1 MNQMQNNQFERRL
14 FIYSG
19 HDVTLI
25 NTMRA
30 LDIVSQTSRK
40 PDYGAALHFEL
51 HQNPNFDNDLEVKVH
66 FIRLIHE
73 IWKKTT
79 KFFIHYFIL
88 DFLRF

>member
-1 MNQMQNNQFERRL
+1 MNEMQNNQFKRRL

-40 PDYGAALHFEL
+40 PDYGSALYFEL
-51 HQNPNFDNDLEVKVH
+51 HQNPNFDNDLEVKVY
-66 FIRLIHE
+66 FIQLIHE
-73 IWKKTT
+73 I
-79 KFFIHYFIL
+79 
-88 DFLRF
+88 